1 MLNANGKFTCIY
13 HKFKPNVG
21 QYSIHGAFAW
31 VCKCLRFICL
41 FFGGCFVFWISV
53 CTAYWQL
60 KRPRLRLRHS
70 LLYHTCAVLY
80 FIPSRIHKNFKPLPT
95 KTSQR
100 YFFCFKILLHL
111 KKKEKGWKIGT
122 WYIYVPKL
130 HSIHQ
135 GLLWPFWN
143 IPMGSMYGIFTPL
156 KFNIAS
162 KNSQSQKETHFPTII
177 LQGLC

>member
-60 KRPRLRLRHS
+60 KRPRLRLGHS

-111 KKKEKGWKIGT
+111 KKKGKRMENWYMVHICPEIALNSSRTPLTFLKYSHGIHGT
-122 WYIYVPKL
+122 
-130 HSIHQ
+130 
-135 GLLWPFWN
+135 
-143 IPMGSMYGIFTPL
+143 GIFTPL

-162 KNSQSQKETHFPTII
+162 KNS
-177 LQGLC
+177 